1 MTSTPV
7 YPACRS
13 TTTCVGE
20 RIWLALR
27 TGSIVSIAG
36 GSFAPSLPVMAA
48 SRAMNMP
55 TTQTAMMALTMSN
68 EVWGRRTRNGTSPI
82 LACRPGFRTARCA
95 PATSGLGSG
104 VAMVQNNPQSSG
116 RIVAGRYRLGPR
128 LGSGVDV
135 AAFEAFD
142 EQLQKVVV
150 LKVVHPDLGDA
161 PQVRREFRAT
171 MAIAAGIDH
180 PNVATIIDYGT
191 DQWGPRE
198 VLFVVSERFAG
209 GTLRDILDRGRLLA
223 PSQALMVGLDAC
235 KGLDAV
241 HRSGLVHADV
251 RPSTLVFGEDR
262 RVRLLDVGLAQLLA
276 SAGVGTNAHDNDRV
290 RYASPERAADLP
302 VEAKSDVYS
311 LCLTLIESL
320 SGSVPFESDS
330 AVATLA
336 NRVDKLMPVSADLGP
351 LAAVLERAGRPLA
364 ADRYTAAE
372 FGRALVQA
380 AEKLPRPAPLPIIG
394 NASFVADPVD
404 TAAADARTRV
414 GESSIAV
421 PDAIL
426 PDISA
431 ALLLTEASPVLPSS
445 FEERSASRALRADEF
460 GVDGESGVVQVDD
473 RDLDEYPEPPSG
485 RMRKWI
491 VVALVVLA
499 AAGGALAWYLSRP
512 DHVTVP
518 VLAGVEQ
525 GIALNQVAGD
535 FSAVAET
542 EPSEDVPSGMV
553 IRTDPGAGASVE
565 KGSALTLF
573 VSSGPAPRVLSEL
586 AGLTLA
592 QAQEKL
598 DSIALVLQEGE
609 PVFDETVESGKVV
622 SWTVPDSP
630 TLTAGGTVPK
640 GTTVLVVLSKGPS
653 PLVVPDVSG
662 QSFAAAKASL
672 EAMGFV
678 VTQAEDVFSPAVAAG
693 LVAVQTP
700 LSGTELQKG
709 ETITLGLSKGPEL
722 VALPSAAGLDYNG
735 IVTALQ
741 TLGFGLGQVNG
752 STKAAFVGY
761 HVNAVAVPAGTLVPK
776 GTVVELFFNAK

>member
-1 MTSTPV
+1 
-7 YPACRS
+7 
-13 TTTCVGE
+13 
-20 RIWLALR
+20 
-27 TGSIVSIAG
+27 
-36 GSFAPSLPVMAA
+36 
-48 SRAMNMP
+48 
-55 TTQTAMMALTMSN
+55 
-68 EVWGRRTRNGTSPI
+68 
-82 LACRPGFRTARCA
+82 
-95 PATSGLGSG
+95 
-104 VAMVQNNPQSSG
+104 MVQNNPQSSG

-161 PQVRREFRAT
+161 PQVRREFRST

-198 VLFVVSERFAG
+198 VLFVVSERVAG

-241 HRSGLVHADV
+241 HRAGLVHADV
-251 RPSTLVFGEDR
+251 RPSTLVFGDDR
-262 RVRLLDVGLAQLLA
+262 RARLLDVGLAQLLA
-276 SAGVGTNAHDNDRV
+276 SVGGGANARDNDRV

-302 VEAKSDVYS
+302 VEAQSDVYS

-351 LAAVLERAGRPLA
+351 LAAVLERAGRPIA

-394 NASFVADPVD
+394 ATSFAVDAADAVD
-404 TAAADARTRV
+404 TAVD
-414 GESSIAV
+414 
-421 PDAIL
+421 L

-431 ALLLTEASPVLPSS
+431 AMLLTQVSPVLP
-445 FEERSASRALRADEF
+445 
-460 GVDGESGVVQVDD
+460 VESG
-473 RDLDEYPEPPSG
+473 DLDDYPEPPSSSG
-485 RMRKWI
+485 GIRKLL
-491 VVALVVLA
+491 VVALIVLA
-499 AAGGALAWYLSRP
+499 AAGGALAWYLARP
-512 DHVTVP
+512 ENATVP

-535 FSAVAET
+535 FKAVAET
-542 EPSEDVPSGMV
+542 EPNEDVPSGMV
-553 IRTDPGAGASVE
+553 IRTDPGAGATVE

-598 DSIALVLQEGE
+598 DAVALVLQEGE
-609 PVFDETVESGKVV
+609 AVFDETVESGKVV

-640 GTTVLVVLSKGPS
+640 GTTILVVLSKGPS
-653 PLVVPDVSG
+653 PLAVPDVSG
-662 QSFAAAKASL
+662 QTFDAAKASL
-672 EAMGFV
+672 EALGFV
-678 VTQAEDVFSPAVAAG
+678 VTQGADVFSPSLAAG

-700 LSGTELQKG
+700 ASATELQKG

-722 VALPSAAGLDYNG
+722 VALPSPAGLDYNG
-735 IVTALQ
+735 IVAALQ
-741 TLGFGLGQVNG
+741 TLGFVVGNVNG
-752 STKAAFVGY
+752 STTAAFVGY
-761 HVNAVAVPAGTLVPK
+761 HVNAVVAPAGTLVPK
-776 GTVVELFFNAK
+776 GTVVELFFNTK